1 MSRSGKIL
9 YKLNEEEKKLL
20 SYEFSKENI
29 PYLLLELKNSFN
41 STYQYIMNIFKKV
54 FNGKKNNNQLYKRT

>member
-41 STYQYIMNIFKKV
+41 STYQYIMNILF
-54 FNGKKNNNQLYKRT
+54 FRNNLI